1 MISDEVHQAVETIAQ
16 QTKQTNAS
24 AQKIREASRFI
35 SEIAEETNLLALN
48 ASIEA
53 ARAGEAGKGFAV
65 VASEIQKLA
74 EQTNSASGNIEEIVE
89 ALLNDSELVVETMTN
104 AQGIITRQNDFIE
117 GTEGSVATVM
127 NEIEHSVS
135 SIRSI
140 ESRMKE
146 LECARKEIMQ
156 VFKAMSDIA
165 THNVS
170 DTEKTNTALGAMTA
184 DFKNIEQSTESLR
197 TMADALANHIQNFQ
211 V

>member
-1 MISDEVHQAVETIAQ
+1 
-16 QTKQTNAS
+16 
-24 AQKIREASRFI
+24 
-35 SEIAEETNLLALN
+35 
-48 ASIEA
+48 
-53 ARAGEAGKGFAV
+53 
-65 VASEIQKLA
+65 
-74 EQTNSASGNIEEIVE
+74 
-89 ALLNDSELVVETMTN
+89 
-104 AQGIITRQNDFIE
+104 
-117 GTEGSVATVM
+117 M

-184 DFKNIEQSTESLR
+184 DFKNIEQSTGSLR

>member
-1 MISDEVHQAVETIAQ
+1 M
-16 QTKQTNAS
+16 
-24 AQKIREASRFI
+24 
-35 SEIAEETNLLALN
+35 
-48 ASIEA
+48 
-53 ARAGEAGKGFAV
+53 
-65 VASEIQKLA
+65 
-74 EQTNSASGNIEEIVE
+74 
-89 ALLNDSELVVETMTN
+89 LNDSELVVETMTN
-104 AQGIITRQNDFIE
+104 AQEIITQQNDFIE

-135 SIRSI
+135 SIREHREPYERI
-140 ESRMKE
+140 

>member
-1 MISDEVHQAVETIAQ
+1 MPVKGLPLWRLRFRSWQ
-16 QTKQTNAS
+16 
-24 AQKIREASRFI
+24 SR
-35 SEIAEETNLLALN
+35 
-48 ASIEA
+48 
-53 ARAGEAGKGFAV
+53 RM
-65 VASEIQKLA
+65 
-74 EQTNSASGNIEEIVE
+74 SASGNIEEIVE
-89 ALLNDSELVVETMTN
+89 TLLNDSELVVETMTN
-104 AQGIITRQNDFIE
+104 AQEIITQQNDFIE

>member
-1 MISDEVHQAVETIAQ
+1 MV
-16 QTKQTNAS
+16 K
-24 AQKIREASRFI
+24 
-35 SEIAEETNLLALN
+35 EI
-48 ASIEA
+48 I
-53 ARAGEAGKGFAV
+53 K
-65 VASEIQKLA
+65 
-74 EQTNSASGNIEEIVE
+74 
-89 ALLNDSELVVETMTN
+89 NDSELVVETMTN
-104 AQGIITRQNDFIE
+104 AQEIITQQNDFIE
-117 GTEGSVATVM
+117 GTESSVATVM
-127 NEIEHSVS
+127 NEIEHSIS

>member
-1 MISDEVHQAVETIAQ
+1 M
-16 QTKQTNAS
+16 
-24 AQKIREASRFI
+24 
-35 SEIAEETNLLALN
+35 
-48 ASIEA
+48 
-53 ARAGEAGKGFAV
+53 
-65 VASEIQKLA
+65 
-74 EQTNSASGNIEEIVE
+74 
-89 ALLNDSELVVETMTN
+89 LNDSELVVETMTN
-104 AQGIITRQNDFIE
+104 AQEIITQQNDFIE
-117 GTEGSVATVM
+117 GTESSVATVM
-127 NEIEHSVS
+127 NEIEHSIS

>member
-1 MISDEVHQAVETIAQ
+1 MPVETINESALQ
-16 QTKQTNAS
+16 SVNKVFEITSGSIANVKVGGKRSVIDRLDSTDIRATADLSNLSSVNAVNIVPSLRKKVSSDVTLECTQVLKVALEDMATKQVKVTVVT
-24 AQKIREASRFI
+24 Q
-35 SEIAEETNLLALN
+35 
-48 ASIEA
+48 
-53 ARAGEAGKGFAV
+53 GEPDVYK
-65 VASEIQKLA
+65 
-74 EQTNSASGNIEEIVE
+74 
-89 ALLNDSELVVETMTN
+89 
-104 AQGIITRQNDFIE
+104 RQ
-117 GTEGSVATVM
+117 
-127 NEIEHSVS
+127 
-135 SIRSI
+135 I